1 MHGSAL
7 VLLRY
12 REGIPSALIPQ
23 SLALSPRFS
32 IACFPRMIASFDG
45 DKRAIRALVGLM
57 RDASARQF
65 VILLALMV
73 IAAFAESIGIMLL
86 VPLLS
91 AAGKFG
97 PISSPLSEAFAWLG
111 LTDSLPILL
120 SLFVALVA
128 LRALLQ
134 YVLRQ
139 ARDSLEFAVV
149 DALRENCF
157 SGLMNAEW
165 RWMAGRRASDF
176 SALLITNIGRVG
188 SGLTSATE
196 FIATL
201 LVATAYLVTA
211 LVLSWKTALVVGIGG
226 AVVIIGFSGLRRRVT
241 ELGHSFGR
249 ANRAMHQQVQEGVAA
264 IRMTKLTDN
273 QGPQSSAFMRVIKSV
288 RTQQR
293 AYTRQSSLGQAALQ
307 IGGAAL
313 LSMIV
318 FVGLELWQLPFPI
331 LLPLLLVSLRL
342 IPILGSLQQGWQN
355 WLYAVPA
362 LAEIRLLQDELEQN
376 AEPQDL
382 RIEPL
387 VLDHELKFEMVSLT
401 YEGRKSAALSDVTF
415 TMKANQTTAII
426 GASGAGKSS
435 LADILTGLIEPD
447 LGRFT
452 VDGVAI
458 SETMRRRWRRSIS
471 YVQQDAFL
479 FHASV
484 RANLLWSDPKASE
497 ADLKAAIHAAAANF
511 VFALPLGLDTIVGDG
526 GVLLSGG
533 ERQRIALA
541 RALLRS
547 PALLVLD
554 EATSA
559 LDPENEAAILS
570 AIAKMHGNLTVV
582 LIGHRL
588 AFLDQADQVIELQN
602 GKIVRSGLPVE
613 LGS

>member
-1 MHGSAL
+1 
-7 VLLRY
+7 
-12 REGIPSALIPQ
+12 
-23 SLALSPRFS
+23 
-32 IACFPRMIASFDG
+32 MIASFDG
-45 DKRAIRALVGLM
+45 DKRAIRALAGLM

-65 VILLALMV
+65 FILLALMV

-139 ARDSLEFAVV
+139 ARDLLEFAVV